1 MLRLGVGQER
11 LVKVRTASS
20 FGLKILG
27 LFTINTAGDDR
38 GLGTLDLFS
47 FYEDYSIS
55 TFLVVS
61 LPQMLNTVSNQQL
74 CFL

>member
-1 MLRLGVGQER
+1 M
-11 LVKVRTASS
+11 
-20 FGLKILG
+20 
-27 LFTINTAGDDR
+27 AGDDR